1 MPTPQ
6 PSLDR
11 EIRDAISHIS
21 VAQWRNYLEIF
32 QTALDLVPEELR
44 GDYFPGKSTKVFEY
58 YNTSKELSALNTMN
72 YEIGL
77 IVSHPWSDWLN
88 GSNLEDIPISTYF
101 DAVKVLCATSRM
113 DHYMEGTLGDAMC
126 NGVMRK
132 IFETFSREFS
142 FVDFLPGEM
151 PVLPSDEIDLDE
163 IKRKALAEMPEDQKQ
178 FAEALWQAALDII

>member
-58 YNTSKELSALNTMN
+58 YNSSKELSALNAMN

-88 GSNLEDIPISTYF
+88 GRNLEDIPISTYF

-113 DHYMEGTLGDAMC
+113 DHHMEGTLGDAMC

-132 IFETFSREFS
+132 IFETFSREFT
-142 FVDFLPGEM
+142 FVSFLPGEM